1 MNSRIAEELLLKNLP
16 VAMTTSNE
24 IPAGAIQF
32 KQDARGCVVSLFT
45 AASHGKIAVVDAQTT
60 GCMGGQIGM
69 GFCDQFQGPPG
80 GIDYFLS
87 TGRGEGYPEGEC
99 YKKTPELAKAFVDEL
114 PTTVLSEKYV
124 IFSPLEAIN
133 ADSNPP
139 LLVSFV
145 VNVDQL
151 SALIVLANYD
161 RATNDNAAV
170 QFAAGCHSIFL
181 LPLAESKMQIPK
193 AIIGLTDVTARPFV
207 DADKLS
213 FTVPWSMF
221 QEMENNIEGSF
232 LEKHDW
238 KKVRE
243 RIAKG

>member
-1 MNSRIAEELLLKNLP
+1 MNSRIAEELLLKNSP
-16 VAMTTSNE
+16 VVMSTSNE

-32 KQDARGCVVSLFT
+32 KQGARGCVVSLFT
-45 AASHGKIAVVDAQTT
+45 AASHGKTAVVDAETT
-60 GCMGGQIGM
+60 GCMGGSIGM
-69 GFCDQFQGPPG
+69 GFCDQFPDIPG
-80 GIDYFLS
+80 GMEYFLS
-87 TGRGEGYPEGEC
+87 TGYGEGYREGEG
-99 YKKTPELAKAFVDEL
+99 YKKTPELAKAFMDEL
-114 PTTVLSEKYV
+114 PATVNSEKYV
-124 IFSPLEAIN
+124 VFSPLEAID

-139 LLVSFV
+139 LLVSFI

-151 SALIVLANYD
+151 SALIVLANYG
-161 RATNDNAAV
+161 RVTNDNAAV

-181 LPLAESKMQIPK
+181 LPLAESKKPLPK

-207 DADKLS
+207 EADKLS

-221 QEMENNIEGSF
+221 QEMENNVEGSF

-238 KKVRE
+238 KKVKE